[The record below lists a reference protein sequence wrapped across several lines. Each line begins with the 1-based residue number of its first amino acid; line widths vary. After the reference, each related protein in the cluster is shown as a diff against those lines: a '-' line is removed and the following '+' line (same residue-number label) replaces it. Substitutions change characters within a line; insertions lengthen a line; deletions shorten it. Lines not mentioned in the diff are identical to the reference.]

1 MAINKLPSGNY
12 QVKLRGSDG
21 KWVTKAFPTKQEAKA
36 YESHL
41 RCYKDDGGSVT
52 STANKITLDE
62 YFRDWFRAIE
72 HQASPGWRRCQWNFY
87 EAYIQP
93 ILGQRKLKAITPV
106 MVGEVIK
113 QMVEKGRSGQTQLHV
128 FFLMRKMFRDAIE
141 LYQIVQ
147 FNPVVRTM
155 KPKVPLIEARHLS
168 LSQLRTLLQHTKD
181 KEYGTA
187 IWLQLYAGLRVGE
200 VVALS
205 WSDVDLERGV
215 ITIRRTYSRQD
226 TWVTQK
232 ETIKDYPKGRKQH
245 SIRVPLELVE
255 QLKHEKTK
263 AVSPFVVSPEG
274 KILIYDR
281 YRRALR
287 RYCGECGVPKVGT
300 HGLRHSTSELYLH
313 YGATRDDL
321 RRLFAHSSMD
331 ITDRY
336 VHERG
341 TNLEKVA
348 KVIQLFPE
356 CSMNVPR
363 EGVSER

>member
-1 MAINKLPSGNY
+1 
-12 QVKLRGSDG
+12 
-21 KWVTKAFPTKQEAKA
+21 
-36 YESHL
+36 
-41 RCYKDDGGSVT
+41 
-52 STANKITLDE
+52 
-62 YFRDWFRAIE
+62 
-72 HQASPGWRRCQWNFY
+72 
-87 EAYIQP
+87 
-93 ILGQRKLKAITPV
+93 
-106 MVGEVIK
+106 MVA
-113 QMVEKGRSGQTQLHV
+113 QGRSGQTQLHV
-128 FFLMRKMFRDAIE
+128 FFLLRKMFRDAIE
-141 LYQIVQ
+141 LYQIIN

-168 LSQLRTLLQHTKD
+168 LSQLKTLLQHTRD

-232 ETIKDYPKGRKQH
+232 QIIKDYPKGRKQH
-245 SIRVPLELVE
+245 SIRIPSELVE
-255 QLKHEKTK
+255 QLKLEKMRAT
-263 AVSPFVVSPEG
+263 SDFVVAPNG
-274 KILIYDR
+274 KLLMYDR

-287 RYCGECGVPKVGT
+287 RYCRECGVPKVST
-300 HGLRHSTSELYLH
+300 HGLRHSTSELYMH

-321 RRLFAHSSMD
+321 RRLFAHSSME

-348 KVIQLFPE
+348 NVIQLFPE

-363 EGVSER
+363 KGISAYCVKKEVR